1 MCTDAGLEDRDTS
14 LLTQTVLGYS
24 WTRGDVKSQME
35 PLLDIHDVDAC
46 PHDFTLKFLPRGSSS
61 AGTIVTADFAKNGD
75 GARYKTTQQQDTDLP
90 KLLRVN
96 FSDTGFDQQTNNIL
110 SPLPVDV
117 VDSQNDIVIDLT
129 TSADTPDWRAAEGR
143 PLHAAGMERP
153 RHRRAVADRQVPRYR
168 ARRRHDARPRRH
180 PVEREAREAD
190 IRRRPDGLH
199 LQARRDCTRD
209 PQFVDYGA
217 GDGSARSGDDR
228 HPVARQGFV
237 IDAPYRE
244 DSDADIR
251 PLLYSAAGSYAQ
263 LAFTSAAIWEETGVG
278 TGAAF
283 DQLFATVSS
292 GATWGLCTA
301 ALGTVPSPWMW
312 DRGNT
317 LTVSLQSGSL
327 TSCAEADIDAD
338 PTLNLILVGSN
349 ARGWEYVNFT
359 TATLNGDGTYTLS
372 GFKRG
377 RRGTEWACSTH
388 GAGEAWLLASSLD
401 VDEMGSDDVGDSLA
415 FKAQSLGRSLDAA
428 PEIDVAPYTGATLKP
443 YAPARIAWAYNG
455 TDLTGTISRRTRVG
469 GAWTGGSTIPISE
482 ASEAYEV
489 DVYNGSTFK
498 RTITVTATNVFTY
511 TAAMATA
518 DGITLPTA
526 PTVNVYQMSDAVG
539 RGYALAA

>member
-1 MCTDAGLEDRDTS
+1 
-14 LLTQTVLGYS
+14 
-24 WTRGDVKSQME
+24 
-35 PLLDIHDVDAC
+35 
-46 PHDFTLKFLPRGSSS
+46 
-61 AGTIVTADFAKNGD
+61 
-75 GARYKTTQQQDTDLP
+75 
-90 KLLRVN
+90 
-96 FSDTGFDQQTNNIL
+96 
-110 SPLPVDV
+110 VDV
-117 VDSQNDIVIDLT
+117 GSWQ
-129 TSADTPDWRAAEGR
+129 
-143 PLHAAGMERP
+143 HA
-153 RHRRAVADRQVPRYR
+153 
-168 ARRRHDARPRRH
+168 
-180 PVEREAREAD
+180 
-190 IRRRPDGLH
+190 DGLAAKR
-199 LQARRDCTRD
+199 L
-209 PQFVDYGA
+209 
-217 GDGSARSGDDR
+217 
-228 HPVARQGFV
+228 
-237 IDAPYRE
+237 
-244 DSDADIR
+244 ADE
-251 PLLYSAAGSYAQ
+251 LH
-263 LAFTSAAIWEETGVG
+263 
-278 TGAAF
+278 
-283 DQLFATVSS
+283 
-292 GATWGLCTA
+292 
-301 ALGTVPSPWMW
+301 
-312 DRGNT
+312 
-317 LTVSLQSGSL
+317 
-327 TSCAEADIDAD
+327 EADIDAD

-401 VDEMGSDDVGDSLA
+401 VDEMGTDDVGDSLA